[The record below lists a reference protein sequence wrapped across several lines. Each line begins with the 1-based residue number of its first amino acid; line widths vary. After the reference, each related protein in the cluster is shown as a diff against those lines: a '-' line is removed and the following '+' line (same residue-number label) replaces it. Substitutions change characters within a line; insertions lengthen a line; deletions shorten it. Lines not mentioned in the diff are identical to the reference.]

1 MRQKKKDSS
10 RLALIRA
17 MIIVAVCGIA
27 ALALVVARLYEI
39 QITNHTRFEGI
50 ALANQLRETTISA
63 QRGAIFDVNG
73 QMLAMSTAS
82 ENVFLSP
89 LELAEFEEH
98 IPFIAQRLS
107 EILDID
113 ADFILERARRY
124 PSQFE
129 VIARNVSPAQSDA
142 VRRFRQYYRIRG
154 IYFEPSAVRNFPNNR
169 LASHIIGI
177 VGAENIGL
185 EGIERRYDR
194 YLTGVHGREVRIR
207 NARGTDMHF
216 SEFEDFFDARNGNN
230 IFLTID
236 ANVQRYVE
244 MRLWQAV
251 EDYDVQNGATA
262 IAMNVNTGAI
272 LGMAS
277 YPTFDPN
284 DFGTLS
290 ERDMRRIEL
299 IYDDEKR
306 ADEITRARFRQR
318 RNIALSDTYE
328 PGSVFKMITMAM
340 ALEENI
346 ADLDTYFY
354 CYGSMEIVG
363 RLDEDGEPI
372 PIHCHNR
379 FGHGR
384 LTLDR
389 AMQYSCNIAFIE
401 LGLRLGAERFYSYID
416 AFGLFER
423 TGLDNLVESGSIWWD
438 ERTFIDPRNQSQLAA
453 ASFGQT
459 FKVTPIQMITAL
471 AATVNGGYLMQP
483 HMISR
488 ITDSDGN
495 IVRVTEPTVVR
506 QVISAESSAR
516 IRASLENA
524 VERGTGRNAQVR
536 GFRVGGKTGTSEN
549 IEQLTLWEDPEFKE
563 YIVSFAGFAPAD
575 NPEIIVLV
583 LLDTPSN
590 ESGVLIRGGT
600 MAAPV
605 VGNIFSDILQL
616 HLGMLPQFTEEDL
629 RHINI
634 QVPRLSGQTV
644 EAASELLLGQAFGVE
659 IVGAGV
665 EVTGQLPAAH
675 SMVAP
680 GTTVKLFAG
689 ENVPRNGVRVPCLAG
704 MSYEQAKN
712 ALEDRGL
719 FINTVGL
726 LRSDPR
732 AEVSIQSIGAELY
745 TIIGSVVEVTLIDR
759 RAT

>member
-1 MRQKKKDSS
+1 MRQKKRDSG

-17 MIIVAVCGIA
+17 MIIVAVCGVA

-63 QRGAIFDVNG
+63 QRGAIFDANG
-73 QMLAMSTAS
+73 QILAMSTAS

-89 LELAEFEEH
+89 LELAEFKEY
-98 IPFIAQRLS
+98 IPFIARALS
-107 EILDID
+107 EMLDVD
-113 ADFILERARRY
+113 VDFILDRAGRY
-124 PSQFE
+124 PSQYE
-129 VIARNVSPAQSDA
+129 VIARNITLDQSAD
-142 VRRFRQYYRIRG
+142 VRQFRQYHRFRG
-154 IYFEPSAVRNFPNNR
+154 IYFEPSTVRSFPNNH

-177 VGAENIGL
+177 VGDENTGL
-185 EGIERRYDR
+185 EGVELRCNR
-194 YLTGVHGREVRIR
+194 YLTGIHGREVRIR
-207 NARGTDMHF
+207 NARGADMHF
-216 SEFEDFFDARNGNN
+216 SDFEDFFDARNGNN

-236 ANVQRYVE
+236 SNVQRYVE
-244 MRLWQAV
+244 ARLWQAV
-251 EDYDVQNGATA
+251 IDYDVLNGATA

-272 LGMAS
+272 LAMAS

-284 DFGTLS
+284 NFGALS
-290 ERDMRRIEL
+290 EREMQRINQ
-299 IYDDEKR
+299 IYCEYER
-306 ADEITRARFRQR
+306 LEAITQARFRQR
-318 RNIALSDTYE
+318 RNFALSDTYE

-340 ALEENI
+340 ALEEGVATLNC
-346 ADLDTYFY
+346 YFY
-354 CYGSMEIVG
+354 CFGSMNIAG
-363 RLDEDGEPI
+363 RLDEDGRPI

-379 FGHGR
+379 NGHGR

-401 LGLRLGAERFYSYID
+401 LGIRLGAERFYSYID

-423 TGLDNLVESGSIWWD
+423 TGLDNSAESGSIWWD
-438 ERTFIDPRNQSQLAA
+438 ERTFLDPRNQSQLAA
-453 ASFGQT
+453 AAFGQT

-483 HMISR
+483 HFITQ
-488 ITDSDGN
+488 ITDSEGN
-495 IVRVTEPTVVR
+495 IIRATEPTVVR
-506 QVISAESSAR
+506 QVISAGSSAALR
-516 IRASLENA
+516 LSLENS

-549 IEQLTLWEDPEFKE
+549 IEQLAITEDPDFKE

-590 ESGVLIRGGT
+590 QSGILIRGGT

-605 VGNIFSDILQL
+605 VGNIFSDILQM
-616 HLGMLPQFTEEDL
+616 HLGILPQFTEEDL

-634 QVPRLSGQTV
+634 QVPRLAGNCV
-644 EAASELLLGQAFGVE
+644 ETASELLLNQAFNVQV
-659 IVGAGV
+659 VGDGE
-665 EVTGQLPAAH
+665 EVTAQLPAAH

-680 GTTVKLFAG
+680 GTTVILYAG
-689 ENVPRNGVRVPCLAG
+689 ENIPRDQVQVPCLAG

-712 ALEDRGL
+712 ALESRGL
-719 FINTVGL
+719 FIQTVGL

-732 AEVSIQSIGAELY
+732 AEISIQSISAGQYA
-745 TIIGSVVEVTLIDR
+745 IFGSVVEVTLIDR

>member
-1 MRQKKKDSS
+1 MRQKKKDSG

-17 MIIVAVCGIA
+17 MIIVAVCGVA

-39 QITNHTRFEGI
+39 QVTNHTRFEGI

-63 QRGAIFDVNG
+63 QRGAIFDANG
-73 QMLAMSTAS
+73 HILAMSTAS

-89 LELAEFEEH
+89 LELAEIEEQL
-98 IPFIAQRLS
+98 PFIARALS
-107 EILDID
+107 GILDVD
-113 ADFILERARRY
+113 ADFILERAGRY
-124 PSQFE
+124 PSQYE
-129 VIARNVSPAQSDA
+129 VIARNVSLDQAAA
-142 VRRFRQYYRIRG
+142 VREFRQYHRIRG
-154 IYFEPSAVRNFPNNR
+154 IYLEPSTVRSFPNNH

-177 VGAENIGL
+177 VGGENIGL
-185 EGIERRYDR
+185 EGIEHRYNN
-194 YLTGVHGREVRIR
+194 YLTGIHGREVRIR
-207 NARGTDMHF
+207 NARGADMHF
-216 SEFEDFFDARNGNN
+216 SDFEDFFDARNGHN

-236 ANVQRYVE
+236 ANVQRYIE

-251 EDYDVQNGATA
+251 IDYDVLNGATA

-272 LGMAS
+272 LGLAS

-284 DFGTLS
+284 NFGELS
-290 ERDMRRIEL
+290 EREMQRINQR
-299 IYDDEKR
+299 YDEYQR
-306 ADEITRARFRQR
+306 QEALALARFRQM

-346 ADLDTYFY
+346 ATLNCYFY
-354 CYGSMEIVG
+354 CFGSMNIVG
-363 RLDEDGEPI
+363 RLDEDGRPI

-379 FGHGR
+379 NGHGR
-384 LTLDR
+384 LTLDQ

-401 LGLRLGAERFYSYID
+401 LGIRLGAERFYSYID

-423 TGLDNLVESGSIWWD
+423 TGLDNSVESNSIWWD
-438 ERTFIDPRNQSQLAA
+438 ERTFLNPQNQSQLAA
-453 ASFGQT
+453 AAFGQT
-459 FKVTPIQMITAL
+459 FKITPIQMITAL

-483 HMISR
+483 HIVSQ
-488 ITDSDGN
+488 ITDSESN
-495 IVRVTEPTVVR
+495 IIRATEPTVVR
-506 QVISAESSAR
+506 QVISEQTSAA
-516 IRASLENA
+516 IRSSLENA

-549 IEQLTLWEDPEFKE
+549 IEQLTITEDPDFKE

-575 NPEIIVLV
+575 NPEIIVLL

-590 ESGVLIRGGT
+590 QSGIIIRGGT

-605 VGNIFSDILQL
+605 VGNIFSDILQM
-616 HLGMLPQFTEEDL
+616 HLGILPQFTEEDL

-634 QVPRLSGQTV
+634 QVPRLAGMTV
-644 EAASELLLGQAFGVE
+644 EAASELLDSQAFEVQVMGD
-659 IVGAGV
+659 GD
-665 EVTGQLPAAH
+665 EVTAQLPAAH

-680 GTTVKLFAG
+680 GTTVILYAG
-689 ENVPRNGVRVPCLAG
+689 EVVPRNQVQVPCLAG
-704 MSYEQAKN
+704 MSYDQAKS
-712 ALEDRGL
+712 ALESRGL

-732 AEVSIQSIGAELY
+732 AEISIQSIGAGQY
-745 TIIGSVVEVTLIDR
+745 AIFGSVIEVTLIDR